1 MGAVS
6 TFITPLT
13 PPPTATGPRVAIKDL
28 FDWVDTPT
36 TAGCRAVADDALPAT
51 ADATCLAHLRGLADA
66 GRVRV
71 VGKVNLHEL
80 AFGATGVN
88 PWFGTPRNPGDPTR
102 IPGGSSSGSA
112 AAVGS
117 DEADVAIGTDTGGS
131 VRIPSACC
139 GTTGL
144 KTTWGRI
151 SLDGVWPLAASLD
164 TVGPMARDVA
174 GVTLGMQLL
183 EPGFAVDPIA
193 PTRIGRVRD
202 LGDVDPAVDDAID
215 RALRAAELEV
225 VDVQLDGW
233 AEAEQ
238 AGVALMFR
246 EALAVDGRLDR
257 SGIGADVNAFLDM
270 AATIDDDAVVAARRA
285 QGAWQARLA
294 ACFERVELL
303 AMPTLRTFPP
313 TLDDA
318 DAVLRAILTMAVN
331 VAGVPALAMPV
342 PAATGPVAASLQ
354 LVGPARGE
362 ERLLAAGRRIEAAAR

>member
-1 MGAVS
+1 MS
-6 TFITPLT
+6 TFITPIT
-13 PPPTATGPRVAIKDL
+13 PPLHATGPRVAIKDL

-36 TAGCRAVADDALPAT
+36 TAGSRSIADEARAATTDAA
-51 ADATCLAHLRGLADA
+51 CLARIRELADA
-66 GRVRV
+66 GRLRV

-88 PWFGTPRNPGDPTR
+88 PWFGTPRNPADSAR

-112 AAVGS
+112 AAVGG
-117 DEADVAIGTDTGGS
+117 DHADVAIGTDTGGS

-151 SLDGVWPLAASLD
+151 SLDGVWPLSPSLD

-174 GVTLGMQLL
+174 GVTLGMQML

-193 PTRIGRVRD
+193 PTRIGRVRN
-202 LGDVDPAVDDAID
+202 LGDVDPEVDAAID
-215 RALRAAELEV
+215 RSLRAAELEV
-225 VDVQLDGW
+225 VDVELDGW

-246 EALAVDGRLDR
+246 EALTVDGHLDR
-257 SGIGADVNAFLDM
+257 TRIGADVNAFLDM
-270 AATIDDDAVVAARRA
+270 ARSIDDDAVARARRA
-285 QGAWQARLA
+285 QGTWQARLA
-294 ACFERVELL
+294 ACFERVDLL

-313 TLDDA
+313 VLEDA
-318 DAVLRAILTMAVN
+318 DAVLRALLTTAIN
-331 VAGVPALAMPV
+331 VAGVPALALPIRTPASPV
-342 PAATGPVAASLQ
+342 PASLQ

-362 ERLLAAGRRIEAAAR
+362 EQLLAAGRRIEAAIG